1 MSTGKKI
8 TYWDEKVETL
18 PQEELLALQWER
30 LKDFLKYILER
41 SPFYK
46 KKLSVFREDVVSIR
60 DIDAFKKLIPLT
72 NKDEIRAERERTKD
86 PYGGLLCVPPEE
98 IVHLCRTG
106 GTTGVPSI
114 YGLTRA
120 DVDMLGSLT
129 ARCWYQIG
137 ARKEHTVGCATM
149 GGWNNFAKALV
160 EGLRVAGV
168 NVYHFSMPIPGEEV
182 FPIEVL
188 SQWMDVHGFYLSPRP
203 LLQITEKYGE
213 RLKSLL
219 PKLQYLLVAG
229 QRMTRSFRVGIE
241 SLWGGCIHE
250 AYPMTDVGL
259 PTATCSAQRE
269 TFHIPEDAFLVEVID
284 LETGKDLTG
293 TGCVGE
299 LVVTPLLTEGTPLLR
314 FRTDDIGFTVTER
327 CACGRTGMR
336 IGLSERAA
344 HSVSVGKRVIFTN
357 DVEEVLYGFHEFLF
371 LPYQLVKRKEQPQEK
386 LILRVQRPSTAASES
401 QLKERLIT
409 RIREAINVET
419 EVQFMSKEE
428 EKSAIG
434 YKLLKVVTES

>member
-1 MSTGKKI
+1 MSSGTKI
-8 TYWDEKVETL
+8 IYWEEKVETL
-18 PQEELLALQWER
+18 PREELLALQWKR
-30 LKDFLKYILER
+30 LKNFLRYILER
-41 SPFYK
+41 SPLYRR
-46 KKLSVFREDVVSIR
+46 KLSAFQEDVDSIR
-60 DIDAFKKLIPLT
+60 DMDAFKKLLSMT
-72 NKDEIRAERERTKD
+72 TKDEIRAERERTRD

-114 YGLTRA
+114 YGLTRR
-120 DVDMLGSLT
+120 DVEMLGEFT

-137 ARKEHTVGCATM
+137 AKREHTVACATM
-149 GGWNNFAKALV
+149 GGWNNFAKALM
-160 EGLRVAGV
+160 EGLRVAGI
-168 NVYHFSMPIPGEEV
+168 NVYHFSMPVPGEEV

-188 SQWMDVHGFYLSPRP
+188 SQWMDIHGFYLSPRP

-219 PKLQYLLVAG
+219 PKLQYVLVAG

-269 TFHIPEDAFLVEVID
+269 TFHIPEDAFLVEVVD
-284 LETGKDLTG
+284 PDTGKDLTG
-293 TGCVGE
+293 TGRVGE

-314 FRTDDIGFTVTER
+314 FRTEDIGFTVTGT
-327 CACGRTGMR
+327 CPCGRTGMR

-344 HSVSVGKRVIFTN
+344 HSVSVGKRVIFTY
-357 DVEEVLYGFHEFLF
+357 DVEEVLYGFREFLF
-371 LPYQLVKRKEQPQEK
+371 LPYQLIRRREQPQEK
-386 LILRVQRPSTAASES
+386 LFLRVQRPSTPASES
-401 QLKERLIT
+401 QLKERLTT
-409 RIREAINVET
+409 RLREAIGVEA
-419 EVQFMSKEE
+419 EVEFMSKEE